1 MADRTKTDTA
11 QPEFSPQEL
20 LDRIVRLKEHL

>member
-1 MADRTKTDTA
+1 MADNG
-11 QPEFSPQEL
+11 QVEYSPQEL

>member
-1 MADRTKTDTA
+1 MADNIQT
-11 QPEFSPQEL
+11 QHSPQEL

>member
-1 MADRTKTDTA
+1 MADNQTQT
-11 QPEFSPQEL
+11 PFSPQEL

>member
-1 MADRTKTDTA
+1 MADSTQTQFT
-11 QPEFSPQEL
+11 PQEL

>member
-1 MADRTKTDTA
+1 MADNQTQT
-11 QPEFSPQEL
+11 QLSPQEL

>member
-1 MADRTKTDTA
+1 MADSA
-11 QPEFSPQEL
+11 QADYSPQEL